1 MLAGASERFLILKF
15 VEITEGVWQKIME
28 STYKF
33 HKIDQ
38 TVSVLPSL
46 AAVTTQ
52 RRDLDVLG
60 HVEFMQR
67 LGEQVHRVVD
77 QGRLSLEIRCECFK

>member
-1 MLAGASERFLILKF
+1 
-15 VEITEGVWQKIME
+15 ME

-46 AAVTTQ
+46 VPVTAE
-52 RRDLDVLG
+52 RSDLDVLG
-60 HVEFMQR
+60 LVELVQR
-67 LGEQVHRVVD
+67 LGEQVNGVID
-77 QGRLSLEIRCECFK
+77 QGRLRLQR

>member
-1 MLAGASERFLILKF
+1 
-15 VEITEGVWQKIME
+15 ME

-46 AAVTTQ
+46 VAVTAQ
-52 RRDLDVLG
+52 GRDLDVLG
-60 HVEFMQR
+60 LVELVQR
-67 LGEQVHRVVD
+67 LGEQVHGVID
-77 QGRLSLEIRCECFK
+77 EGRLRLLS

>member
-1 MLAGASERFLILKF
+1 
-15 VEITEGVWQKIME
+15 ME

-46 AAVTTQ
+46 VPVTAE
-52 RRDLDVLG
+52 RSDLDVLG
-60 HVEFMQR
+60 LVELVQR
-67 LGEQVHRVVD
+67 LREQVHGVID
-77 QGRLSLEIRCECFK
+77 QGRLCLYKRNGIRGYS

>member
-1 MLAGASERFLILKF
+1 
-15 VEITEGVWQKIME
+15 ME

-46 AAVTTQ
+46 VPVAAQ
-52 RRDLDVLG
+52 GRDIDVLG
-60 HVEFMQR
+60 LVELVQR
-67 LGEQVHRVVD
+67 FGEQVHGVID
-77 QGRLSLEIRCECFK
+77 EGRLRLKVKTITRIIDHQSKLALSEALCPFDGS

>member
-1 MLAGASERFLILKF
+1 
-15 VEITEGVWQKIME
+15 ME

-46 AAVTTQ
+46 VPVTAQ
-52 RRDLDVLG
+52 GRDLDVLG
-60 HVEFMQR
+60 LVELVQR
-67 LGEQVHRVVD
+67 LGEQVHGVVD
-77 QGRLSLEIRCECFK
+77 EGCLRL

>member
-1 MLAGASERFLILKF
+1 
-15 VEITEGVWQKIME
+15 ME

-46 AAVTTQ
+46 VAVTAE
-52 RRDLDVLG
+52 RSDLNVLG
-60 HVEFMQR
+60 LVQLVQR
-67 LGEQVHRVVD
+67 LREQVHGVID
-77 QGRLSLEIRCECFK
+77 QGRLRLEKNNVTEKINDQSRSQISP

>member
-1 MLAGASERFLILKF
+1 
-15 VEITEGVWQKIME
+15 ME

-46 AAVTTQ
+46 VPVTAE

-60 HVEFMQR
+60 LVELVQC
-67 LGEQVHRVVD
+67 LGEQVHGVID
-77 QGRLSLEIRCECFK
+77 QGRLRLQR

>member
-1 MLAGASERFLILKF
+1 
-15 VEITEGVWQKIME
+15 ME

-46 AAVTTQ
+46 MAVTAKG
-52 RRDLDVLG
+52 RDLNGLRL
-60 HVEFMQR
+60 VELVQCLR
-67 LGEQVHRVVD
+67 EKCW
-77 QGRLSLEIRCECFK
+77 S

>member
-1 MLAGASERFLILKF
+1 
-15 VEITEGVWQKIME
+15 ME

-46 AAVTTQ
+46 VPVTAE
-52 RRDLDVLG
+52 RSDLDVLG
-60 HVEFMQR
+60 LVELVQR

-77 QGRLSLEIRCECFK
+77 QGRLSLEIRSGYFK

>member
-1 MLAGASERFLILKF
+1 
-15 VEITEGVWQKIME
+15 ME

-46 AAVTTQ
+46 VPVTAE
-52 RRDLDVLG
+52 RRDLNVLG
-60 HVEFMQR
+60 LVELVQR
-67 LGEQVHRVVD
+67 LGEEVHGVID
-77 QGRLSLEIRCECFK
+77 QGRLRLKINNITEMINDQSRSQISP

>member
-1 MLAGASERFLILKF
+1 
-15 VEITEGVWQKIME
+15 ME

-46 AAVTTQ
+46 VAVTAQ
-52 RRDLDVLG
+52 GSDLNVLG
-60 HVEFMQR
+60 LVQLMQR
-67 LGEQVHRVVD
+67 PREQVHGVID
-77 QGRLSLEIRCECFK
+77 QGRLRLE

>member
-1 MLAGASERFLILKF
+1 
-15 VEITEGVWQKIME
+15 ME

-46 AAVTTQ
+46 VAVTAQ
-52 RRDLDVLG
+52 GSDLNVLG
-60 HVEFMQR
+60 LVQLVQR
-67 LGEQVHRVVD
+67 LREQVHGVID
-77 QGRLSLEIRCECFK
+77 QGRLRLEINNVTEKINDQSRSQISP

>member
-1 MLAGASERFLILKF
+1 
-15 VEITEGVWQKIME
+15 ME

-46 AAVTTQ
+46 VAVTAQ
-52 RRDLDVLG
+52 GSDLNVLRL
-60 HVEFMQR
+60 VQLVQR
-67 LGEQVHRVVD
+67 LREQVHGVID
-77 QGRLSLEIRCECFK
+77 QGRLRLE

>member
-1 MLAGASERFLILKF
+1 
-15 VEITEGVWQKIME
+15 ME

-46 AAVTTQ
+46 VPDTAE

-60 HVEFMQR
+60 LVELVQR
-67 LGEQVHRVVD
+67 LGEQVHGVID
-77 QGRLSLEIRCECFK
+77 QGCLRLLDNC

>member
-1 MLAGASERFLILKF
+1 
-15 VEITEGVWQKIME
+15 ME

-46 AAVTTQ
+46 MAVTAKGS
-52 RRDLDVLG
+52 DLNILRL
-60 HVEFMQR
+60 VELVKR
-67 LGEQVHRVVD
+67 LREQIHGIID
-77 QGRLSLEIRCECFK
+77 QGRLRLEIGKK

>member
-1 MLAGASERFLILKF
+1 
-15 VEITEGVWQKIME
+15 ME

-46 AAVTTQ
+46 VPVAAQ
-52 RRDLDVLG
+52 GSDLDVLG
-60 HVEFMQR
+60 LVELVQR
-67 LGEQVHRVVD
+67 LGEQVHGVVD
-77 QGRLSLEIRCECFK
+77 QGRLRLLS

>member
-1 MLAGASERFLILKF
+1 
-15 VEITEGVWQKIME
+15 ME

-46 AAVTTQ
+46 VAVTAQ
-52 RRDLDVLG
+52 GSDLNVLG
-60 HVEFMQR
+60 LVQLVQR
-67 LGEQVHRVVD
+67 LREQVHGVID
-77 QGRLSLEIRCECFK
+77 QGRLRLEKNNVTEKINDQSRSQISP

>member
-1 MLAGASERFLILKF
+1 
-15 VEITEGVWQKIME
+15 ME

-46 AAVTTQ
+46 VAVTAQ
-52 RRDLDVLG
+52 GSDLNVLG
-60 HVEFMQR
+60 LVQLVQR
-67 LGEQVHRVVD
+67 PREQVHGVID
-77 QGRLSLEIRCECFK
+77 QGRLRLEINNVTEKMNDQSRSQISP